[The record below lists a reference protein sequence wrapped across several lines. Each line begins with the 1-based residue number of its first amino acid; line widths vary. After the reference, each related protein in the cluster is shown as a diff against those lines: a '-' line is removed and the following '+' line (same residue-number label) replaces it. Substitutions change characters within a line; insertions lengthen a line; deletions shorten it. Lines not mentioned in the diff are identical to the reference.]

1 MTRLLCLYHAQC
13 DDGFGAAWAVRHAF
27 KSSLNPMSSFDGID
41 FLAVT
46 HAGKVPDVRGRMV
59 LIVDFCFPAPVMD
72 RMMAECDTMILLDHH
87 KSSMLDML
95 EWAKPLRHVIVAS
108 QNDGRLVSLT
118 TSKAK
123 LLFDMDR
130 SGARMAWDH
139 FHTDGVGDIE
149 KTPKFIDY
157 IMDQDLWLKKVPK
170 GDEFTAGL
178 RSYPMDFDVWDEL
191 WSEFAMRRVMDEGSH
206 ILRYKRQLVEIA
218 VKNSFWVELDVP
230 AGRRLIGEGDDD
242 KSVTHKTIRVRG
254 ANVPPAISSEVG
266 EELALRYGGIGL
278 TWCEGYKWIYSLRS
292 RKVGDQPAQDVSLIA
307 KAMGGGGH
315 AQASGFKTMTPVHR
329 KWRAPDAEAEEDA

>member
-1 MTRLLCLYHAQC
+1 MTKLLCLYHAMC

-27 KSSLNPMSSFDGID
+27 QSSLNPLSSFDGID
-41 FLAVT
+41 FVAVT
-46 HAGKVPDVRGRMV
+46 HAGKVPEVRGRMV
-59 LIVDFCFPAPVMD
+59 LMVDFCYPAAIMD
-72 RMMAECDTMILLDHH
+72 RIMQEADTLIVLDHH

-108 QNDGRLVSLT
+108 QNNGRLVSLT

-139 FHTDGVGDIE
+139 YHDDQE
-149 KTPKFIDY
+149 APKFINY
-157 IMDQDLWLKKVPK
+157 IQDHDLWTKKLPK
-170 GDEFTAGL
+170 IDEFTAAL
-178 RSYPMDFDVWDEL
+178 RSYPMDFDIWDYLSSWEGMDRL
-191 WSEFAMRRVMDEGSH
+191 FDEGAH
-206 ILRYKRQLVEIA
+206 ILRYKKQLVEIA

-230 AGRRLIGEGDDD
+230 DY
-242 KSVTHKTIRVRG
+242 VTEAPVVNGISAFPYKTLRVRG
-254 ANVPPAISSEVG
+254 ANVPPAIASEVG
-266 EELALRYGGIGL
+266 EELALRYGGVSL

-292 RKVGDQPAQDVSLIA
+292 RPLGDKPAEDVSLIA

-315 AQASGFKTMTPVHR
+315 AQAAGFKTMEPVHR
-329 KWRAPDAEAEEDA
+329 KWVAPTPDAEEE